1 MEATTSENQGAEVK
15 AADEFAKMTKLQKLA
30 ALLLIL
36 DNDNA
41 SHILGKLEDFDLE
54 AVTAEMTKITS
65 LSRSLQ
71 QEVLREFS
79 PVAVEAV
86 TTINCGV
93 ERVKTML
100 EKSVGLFRASD
111 IICRVSPTR
120 APVAAMQPI
129 VELDARHLYSLLRN
143 EQLQTI
149 ALVVSYL
156 PAEKASQLLA
166 LIRPES
172 RDQVVERLATLS
184 PTSIEVVES
193 VAEELLQKM
202 ANNRTRALNQ
212 TGGVK
217 VAAEVLNAMPKNL
230 TEPILM
236 SLRERNTDLGDLI
249 LKKMFTFEELGKL
262 DTKTLQKIMQEID
275 MRTLTISLKTASET
289 LKGALLSVI
298 SKRAAESVREEIAFL
313 GPLKVSEIE
322 AAQNQIIET
331 VRRLESEGEINLEDM
346 RHGAK
351 N

>member
-1 MEATTSENQGAEVK
+1 M
-15 AADEFAKMTKLQKLA
+15 
-30 ALLLIL
+30 
-36 DNDNA
+36 
-41 SHILGKLEDFDLE
+41 
-54 AVTAEMTKITS
+54 
-65 LSRSLQ
+65 
-71 QEVLREFS
+71 
-79 PVAVEAV
+79 
-86 TTINCGV
+86 
-93 ERVKTML
+93 
-100 EKSVGLFRASD
+100 
-111 IICRVSPTR
+111 
-120 APVAAMQPI
+120 
-129 VELDARHLYSLLRN
+129 
-143 EQLQTI
+143 
-149 ALVVSYL
+149 
-156 PAEKASQLLA
+156 
-166 LIRPES
+166 
-172 RDQVVERLATLS
+172 
-184 PTSIEVVES
+184 EVVES

-289 LKGALLSVI
+289 LKGALLSVN